1 MSAIRMSGVYA
12 GVGNRRTPPAIL
24 GRMFAIA
31 EDLARRGFVLR
42 SGHADGADIAFERG
56 AHAGAAEIFLPWPG
70 FNSSIGPV
78 SARHRYYSS
87 PSEAALRDWIRF
99 HPNPAACLQAASKL
113 HARNL
118 HELMGYAYTLA
129 GRNFPPGAAGDFV
142 VCWTPDGAERA
153 SQCSAATGGTGT
165 VIRAADHFRVPV
177 FNLARPGRADELQRF
192 LGRLDG

>member
-1 MSAIRMSGVYA
+1 MNGFYV
-12 GVGNRRTPPAIL
+12 GVGSRRTPTEIL
-24 GRMFAIA
+24 AAMFAIA
-31 EDLARRGFVLR
+31 ESLAARGMTLR
-42 SGHADGADIAFERG
+42 SGHADGADLAFERG
-56 AHAGAAEIFLPWPG
+56 AHAGAAAIFLPWPT
-70 FNSSIGPV
+70 FNSSNRPV

-99 HPNPAACLQAASKL
+99 HPNPAACTQAAARC

-118 HELMGYAYTLA
+118 HELMGYDYTLS

-165 VIRAADHFRVPV
+165 VIRAADHFGVPV
-177 FNLARPGRADELQRF
+177 FNLARTGRADDLQGF
-192 LGRLDG
+192 LRRLDG